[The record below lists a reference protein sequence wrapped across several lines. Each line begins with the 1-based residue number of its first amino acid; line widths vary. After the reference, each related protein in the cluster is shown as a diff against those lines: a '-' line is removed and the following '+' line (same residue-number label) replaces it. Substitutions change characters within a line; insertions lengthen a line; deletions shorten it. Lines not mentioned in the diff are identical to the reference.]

1 LLCQADP
8 MALAVPGWVAPA
20 GQQLVD
26 AELLAADVAD
36 SRAYEAGV
44 AATLRWVLRG
54 RHTPLTD
61 RDVPA
66 TQQAA
71 EEEFFVAGA
80 VEFGDSPLSAVVP
93 GDTAQGVG
101 RTLSWLLGWRPE
113 APIDLPRRP
122 APTAEQLYAE
132 VLATEPWRFRL
143 PEEQAAGRLA
153 AEREAARLSR
163 LAARADRLAG

>member
-1 LLCQADP
+1 
-8 MALAVPGWVAPA
+8 MPA

-26 AELLAADVAD
+26 AELLATDVAD

-44 AATLRWVLRG
+44 AGALLWVLRG

-66 TQQAA
+66 TQQAV

-80 VEFGDSPLSAVVP
+80 VEFDDSPLSAVVP
-93 GDTAQGVG
+93 GEIAQGVG
-101 RTLSWLLGWRPE
+101 RTLCWLLGWQPE

-122 APTAEQLYAE
+122 VPTAEQLYAE
-132 VLATEPWRFRL
+132 AVAAEPWRFRL
-143 PEEQAAGRLA
+143 PEEQAVGRLA
-153 AEREAARLSR
+153 AEREANRLSR
-163 LAARADRLAG
+163 LVARADRLAG

>member
-1 LLCQADP
+1 
-8 MALAVPGWVAPA
+8 MAFAVPGWVLPA

-36 SRAYEAGV
+36 SRAYEVGV
-44 AATLRWVLRG
+44 AAALRWVLRG
-54 RHTPLTD
+54 RLTPLTN

-80 VEFGDSPLSAVVP
+80 VEFDDSPLSAVIP
-93 GDTAQGVG
+93 GETAQGVG
-101 RTLSWLLGWRPE
+101 RTLSWLLGWQPE

-122 APTAEQLYAE
+122 VPTADQLFAE
-132 VLATEPWRFRL
+132 AVAAEPWRFRL
-143 PEEQAAGRLA
+143 PEEQAAGRFA
-153 AEREAARLSR
+153 AEREATRLSR